1 VIASLEKNEISMNKT
16 KNIVNN
22 LPKNTFSMLKYFYTT
37 FKSRTV
43 ITILLLF
50 IASVLEGIGIAF
62 LLPIMAHLLGEGGQE
77 SFINYVI
84 FSVFDCLH
92 IPLTLHWLIFSLVT
106 FIILK
111 FVISFFAM
119 STVAKTSSIVVSTM
133 RLKLIQTMLEAKWS
147 YFTKL
152 AAGRSSNSISSEGE
166 RAAQAYMTL
175 CITLSD
181 LLLIIVYM
189 SLAFLVSWY
198 ISFAALFTG
207 LFIFVL
213 TRRVMNS
220 TRVAAD
226 KQTKHMNSLIKKL
239 SDSLGIIKPIKAMAK
254 EQNYKAYLEAEI
266 GVLQES
272 QTKRMRNKEFTRL
285 LKEPLVI
292 TILSIGLLI
301 SVEYTNISTTQLSV
315 LALFF
320 LRMAMKTL
328 NFQTNWHQ
336 LIEYESAFWSLW
348 SLIKANEDQKELS
361 SGSIVPHF
369 KNRIQ
374 ISNVNFEHVKGQALL
389 KDVSLSLEARKL
401 YTLVGPS
408 GSGKTTLIDII
419 LGLYNPQ
426 SGSVKIDDQDLDEL
440 DMKLWRQR
448 VGYVSQDCTL
458 MNDTIAN
465 NVTFGDQNYSEDEIR
480 AAIRKAGAEEFV
492 NQLENGINENVGE
505 RGNKLSG
512 GQRQRIAIARALIQK
527 PDLLLL
533 DEPTSALDSVTEGV
547 LMTTLKDLAK
557 AMTIIVISHSE
568 RVTQHADHVI
578 YLENG
583 HVKD

>member
-1 VIASLEKNEISMNKT
+1 MSDTTNIANT
-16 KNIVNN
+16 
-22 LPKNTFSMLKYFYTT
+22 LPKNTFGMLKYFYTT
-37 FKSRTV
+37 FKARTV
-43 ITILLLF
+43 IAILLLF
-50 IASVLEGIGIAF
+50 VASVLEGIGIAF
-62 LLPIMAHLLGEGGQE
+62 LLPIMAQLLGEGSQE
-77 SFINYVI
+77 NFITQVI
-84 FSVFDCLH
+84 FSVFDDLQ
-92 IPLTLHWLIFSLVT
+92 IPLTLHWLVFSLIT

-111 FVISFFAM
+111 FLISFFAM
-119 STVAKTSSIVVSTM
+119 STVAKTSAIVVSTM
-133 RLKLIQTMLEAKWS
+133 RMKLIETMLAAKWS

-189 SLAFLVSWY
+189 TLAFLVSWY

-207 LFIFVL
+207 LIIFVL
-213 TRRVMNS
+213 TRRVMLS
-220 TRVAAD
+220 TRIAAD

-254 EQNYKAYLEAEI
+254 EQNYKTYLEAEI
-266 GVLQES
+266 DVLKDS

-292 TILSIGLLI
+292 TILSIGLLV

-315 LALFF
+315 LSLFF

-348 SLIKANEDQKELS
+348 SLIKTNEDQKEHNA
-361 SGSIVPHF
+361 GTAIPHF
-369 KNRIQ
+369 KNKIQ
-374 ISNVNFEHVKGQALL
+374 ISKVNFEHVEGQALL
-389 KDVSLSLEARKL
+389 NDVSLSVDACKL

-419 LGLYNPQ
+419 LGLYKPQ
-426 SGSVKIDDQDLDEL
+426 SGTVKIDGQDLKDINIE
-440 DMKLWRQR
+440 MWRQR
-448 VGYVSQDCTL
+448 IGYVSQDFTL
-458 MNDTIAN
+458 MNDTVAN
-465 NVTFGDQNYSEDEIR
+465 NVTFGDQNYSEEEIH
-480 AAIRKAGAEEFV
+480 AAIKKAGAEEFI
-492 NQLENGINENVGE
+492 NQLENGIHENVGE

-512 GQRQRIAIARALIQK
+512 GQKQRIAIARALIQK

-547 LMTTLKDLAK
+547 LMATLKDLADT
-557 AMTIIVISHSE
+557 MTIIVISHSE
-568 RVTQHADHVI
+568 RVTQHADQVI
-578 YLENG
+578 YIENG
-583 HVKD
+583 RVKA